1 MSSGSIQGGL
11 PFQINQS
18 SLGMPSGTNNPTPA
32 PGSPTLSTQP
42 NNNYNQYAATLF
54 GSQGM
59 SSSTMGTNMPAINS
73 WTGHS
78 TTPPS
83 LSQQFAP
90 LPNTQ
95 PYAGI
100 SQQAGGN
107 NQQTTGMSL
116 GQQMSGASPVTGPVA
131 SAPAQPPSV
140 VLNPNYHPP
149 VPVLGPIQPGPG
161 SPGPVAP
168 QPATPTGIAF
178 NNGIDTTMTTTGATS

>member
-116 GQQMSGASPVTGPVA
+116 GQQMSGASP
-131 SAPAQPPSV
+131 APT
-140 VLNPNYHPP
+140 
-149 VPVLGPIQPGPG
+149 PG
-161 SPGPVAP
+161 SVAP

>member
-59 SSSTMGTNMPAINS
+59 SSPTMGANMPTINS

-116 GQQMSGASPVTGPVA
+116 GQQMSGASP
-131 SAPAQPPSV
+131 APT
-140 VLNPNYHPP
+140 
-149 VPVLGPIQPGPG
+149 
-161 SPGPVAP
+161 PGPVAP
-168 QPATPTGIAF
+168 QPPGGIQAPFQAPIIGNPVQITPIQSIMTPTG
-178 NNGIDTTMTTTGATS
+178 NPGQLQGGNLDGITTAW